1 MSNTIKANTQG
12 KTYWRSLDHL
22 AETPE
27 FKELVEKEFPEGADE
42 LKNPVS
48 RRKFLSL
55 MGASMALAGLTS
67 CRRPVE
73 KIIPYVV
80 KPEEVIPGKP
90 QYYATNMPFGTESF
104 GLLVESHEGR
114 PTKIEGN
121 KSHPASGGSSNVF
134 MQAEMLNLYDPDRS
148 QVVLHKGKN
157 SKWDAYRRAWM
168 QEAEKYAEN
177 GGEGLAIL
185 TEGFASP
192 SMMRLSEAFIKKY
205 PRARWVTYDS
215 VSDENIIAGVEAA
228 TGSAAKPNY
237 TFKKAN
243 VVLSLDSDFLQ
254 MDSNDIPHARDFASR
269 RKVQSEKDSMN
280 RLYVVEGTYTIT
292 GGMADHRLRVQN
304 SQVGMFAAALTHELS
319 NQGLDISAPRVNAEF
334 DKKWISE
341 LAKDLI
347 ANKGQSL
354 IVGGRRQPAEV
365 HTLIALMNNALGN
378 TDKTVSY
385 SVNPDMQVSNL
396 KSFVDL
402 GKDMNAGKIQSL
414 VILGGNPV
422 YQSPADVDFLKGLSK
437 VDYSVHLSS
446 HVDETSSKTSWHIP
460 AAHFLESWGDVSGY
474 GGAGI
479 IQPLIAPLFDGKSN
493 LDVLADL
500 ISDEAVTA
508 YDVVQET
515 WKGILGESGFDKAW
529 RKVVHDGFY
538 ETNRE
543 TPVVLN
549 KARAQGVVSMGRYY
563 ASSASVSDIEV
574 IFTASFTSFDGRYAN
589 NGWMQELP
597 DPVTKVTW
605 DNVALLGANTAK
617 HLQVKNEDLLKISHN
632 GVDVTLPVWIQPGMA
647 DNTIALELGY
657 GRNIG
662 RVSNGVGSNVSTLR
676 SSSGMHI
683 SSGFSAEKAFGSY
696 TLACV
701 QDNHGFDEEKLAA
714 DAIQERLPTIVR
726 ESTLADYKEDP
737 EFAMAFAEKQELKGL
752 WKEHDYSDGNQW
764 GMSIDLTS
772 CTGCSACTIACQSEN
787 NIPVIGKE
795 EVSNGR
801 DMSWIRL
808 DRYYTGD
815 VEDPEMIFQPIACQH
830 CEMAPCEGVCPVA
843 ATTHSE
849 EGLNEM
855 AYNRCI
861 GTRYCAN
868 NCPYKVRR
876 FNFFNYTKDMPE
888 IVEMAMNPDVSVRFR
903 GVMEKCTFC
912 VQRINVAKIE
922 VKNEGRELEDGDVVV
937 ACQQACPTDAI
948 AFGNINDP
956 NSEVSK
962 IKAQNRDYALLGE
975 LNLQPRT
982 SYGAKLRNPN
992 PALVEMGDDEHS
1004 AHGHGA

>member
-1 MSNTIKANTQG
+1 MSNANNPNAQG

-27 FKELVEKEFPEGADE
+27 FKELVENEFPEGAEE

-73 KIIPYVV
+73 KIIPYVI
-80 KPEEVIPGKP
+80 KPEEIIPGKP

-121 KSHPASGGSSNVF
+121 KNHPASGGSSNVF

-148 QVVLHKGKN
+148 QMVLNQGKN
-157 SKWDAYRRAWM
+157 SNWNAYRAAWEK
-168 QEAEKYAEN
+168 QAEEYAKN
-177 GGEGLAIL
+177 GGEGLAVL
-185 TEGFASP
+185 SEGFASP
-192 SMMRLSEAFIKKY
+192 TMMRLSKAFMKKF
-205 PRARWVTYDS
+205 PQAQWITYDS
-215 VSDENIIAGVEAA
+215 VSDENIFAGVQAA
-228 TGSAAKPNY
+228 TGKRAQPRYN
-237 TFKKAN
+237 FKEAN

-254 MDSNDIPHARDFASR
+254 MDSNDIPNARDFASR
-269 RKVQSEKDSMN
+269 RKVRSEKDSMN

-304 SQVGMFAAALTHELS
+304 GQIGMIAAALAHELS
-319 NQGLDISAPRVNAEF
+319 AQGLDISAPRVNADF
-334 DKKWISE
+334 DKKWITA

-347 ANKGQSL
+347 HNKGKSL
-354 IVGGRRQPAEV
+354 VLGGRRQPAEV
-365 HTLIALMNNALGN
+365 HTLIALINDVLSN
-378 TDKTVSY
+378 TTKTVSY
-385 SVNPDMQVSNL
+385 TANPDMQVSNL
-396 KSFVDL
+396 KSFMEL
-402 GKDMNAGKIQSL
+402 NKTMNEGKIKSL
-414 VILGGNPV
+414 IILGGNPV
-422 YQSPADVDFLKGLSK
+422 YQAPADIDFAAALNK
-437 VDYSVHLSS
+437 VKYSVHLSS
-446 HVDETSSKTSWHIP
+446 HVDETSTNTTWHIP
-460 AAHFLESWGDVSGY
+460 EAHFLESWGDVSGY

-479 IQPLIAPLFDGKSN
+479 VQPLIAPLFDGKSN
-493 LDVLADL
+493 VDVLADL
-500 ISDEAVTA
+500 VSDEEVWA
-508 YDVVQET
+508 YGVVQET
-515 WKGILGESGFDKAW
+515 WTGILGAVGFEKAW
-529 RKVVHDGFY
+529 RKVVHDGFLDS
-538 ETNRE
+538 TRE
-543 TPVVLN
+543 MPVSMN
-549 KARAQGVVSMGRYY
+549 KSRAQGVVSMSRYY
-563 ASSASVSDIEV
+563 SPTASGNDMEV
-574 IFTASFTSFDGRYAN
+574 IFTASFSNFDGRYAN

-605 DNVALLGANTAK
+605 DNVALISANTAK
-617 HLQVKNEDLLKISHN
+617 KLGVKNEDRLKVSTKD
-632 GVDVTLPVWIQPGMA
+632 VDVVLPVWVQPGMA
-647 DNTIALELGY
+647 DNTVALELGY
-657 GRNIG
+657 GRKTG
-662 RVSNGVGSNVSTLR
+662 RVSAGVGANVSVLR
-676 SSSGMHI
+676 YASGMSI
-683 SSGFSAEKAFGSY
+683 ASGFTAEKAFGTH

-701 QDNHGFDEEKLAA
+701 QDHHGFDEEKLAA
-714 DAIQERLPTIVR
+714 DAIQERLPIIVR
-726 ESTLADYKEDP
+726 ESTLSDHQKDP
-737 EFAMAFAEKQELKGL
+737 EFAMAFAEKNELKGM
-752 WKEHDYSDGNQW
+752 WKEHDYSEGNQW

-787 NIPVIGKE
+787 NIPIVGKD

-815 VEDPEMIFQPIACQH
+815 VEDPEMVFQPIACQH

-876 FNFFNYTKDMPE
+876 FNFFNYTKDTPE
-888 IVEMAMNPDVSVRFR
+888 IVEMAMNPDVSIRFR

-912 VQRINVAKIE
+912 VQRISVAKIE
-922 VKNEGRELEDGDVVV
+922 VKNEGRDLEDGDVVV

-992 PALVEMGDDEHS
+992 PDLESGHHAAEHT
-1004 AHGHGA
+1004 A

>member
-1 MSNTIKANTQG
+1 MSNTIKPSVQG

-27 FKELVEKEFPEGADE
+27 FKALVEKEFPDGADE

-67 CRRPVE
+67 CRRPIE

-80 KPEEVIPGKP
+80 KPEEIIPGKP

-121 KSHPASGGSSNVF
+121 KNHPASGGSSNVF

-148 QVVLHKGKN
+148 QVILNKGKN
-157 SKWDAYRRAWM
+157 SSWQAYRAAWKKLAV
-168 QEAEKYAEN
+168 EHAEN

-185 TEGFASP
+185 SESFASP
-192 SMMRLSEAFIKKY
+192 TMMRLSEAFMKKF
-205 PRARWVTYDS
+205 PQAQWVTYDS
-215 VSDENIIAGVEAA
+215 VSDENIFAGIQSGTGVIARP
-228 TGSAAKPNY
+228 KFN
-237 TFKKAN
+237 FKEAN
-243 VVLSLDSDFLQ
+243 VVVSLDSDFLQ
-254 MDSNDIPHARDFASR
+254 MDSNDIPHAREFASR
-269 RKVQSEKDSMN
+269 RKVRSESDSMN

-292 GGMADHRLRVQN
+292 GGMADHRLRVQ
-304 SQVGMFAAALTHELS
+304 SGQVGMFAAALAHELS
-319 NQGLDISAPRVNAEF
+319 AQGLDIKAPRVNANF
-334 DKKWISE
+334 DKKWISSV
-341 LAKDLI
+341 AKDLL
-347 ANKGQSL
+347 ANKGKSL
-354 IVGGRRQPAEV
+354 VVGGRRQPSEV
-365 HTLIALMNNALGN
+365 HTLIALINDVLDN
-378 TDKTVSY
+378 TNKTVSY
-385 SVNPDMQVSNL
+385 SSNPDMQVSSL
-396 KSFVDL
+396 KAFTELSRA
-402 GKDMNAGKIQSL
+402 MNAGKVESL

-422 YQSPADVDFLKGLSK
+422 YQAPADIDFAAGLNK
-437 VDYSVHLSS
+437 VNHSVHLSS
-446 HVDETSSKTSWHIP
+446 HVDETSLNTTWHINES
-460 AAHFLESWGDVSGY
+460 HFLESWGDVSGY

-479 IQPLIAPLFDGKSN
+479 TQPLIAPLFDGKSN
-493 LDVLADL
+493 IDVLADL
-500 ISDEAVTA
+500 ISEEEVWA
-508 YDVVQET
+508 YGVVQET
-515 WKGILGESGFDKAW
+515 WRGILGTSGFEKAW
-529 RKVVHDGFY
+529 RKVVHDGFLS
-538 ETNRE
+538 ETRE
-543 TPVVLN
+543 APVSMN
-549 KARAQGVVSMGRYY
+549 KSRAQGAVSMSRYY
-563 ASSASVSDIEV
+563 SSTASPDDMEV
-574 IFTASFTSFDGRYAN
+574 IFTASFTNYDGRYAN

-605 DNVALLGANTAK
+605 DNVALISAKTAK
-617 HLQVKNEDLLKISHN
+617 HLGVKNQDRLKVSN
-632 GVDVTLPVWIQPGMA
+632 GDTEVMLPVWIQPGMA
-647 DNTIALELGY
+647 DNTLALELGY
-657 GRNIG
+657 GREIG
-662 RVSNGVGSNVSTLR
+662 RVSTGVGANVSVLR
-676 SSSGMHI
+676 KASGVSI
-683 SSGFSAEKAFGSY
+683 ASGFTAEKAMG
-696 TLACV
+696 THILACV
-701 QDNHGFDEEKLAA
+701 QDHHGFDEEKLAA
-714 DAIQERLPTIVR
+714 DAIQKRLPTIVR
-726 ESTLADYKEDP
+726 ESTLSDYQKDP
-737 EFAMAFAEKQELKGL
+737 EFAMAFAEKNELKGM
-752 WKEHDYSDGNQW
+752 WKEQDYSEGNQW
-764 GMSIDLTS
+764 GMAIDLTS

-787 NIPVIGKE
+787 NIPVIGKD

-815 VEDPEMIFQPIACQH
+815 VEDPEMVFQPIACQH

-876 FNFFNYTKDMPE
+876 YNFFNYTKDMPE
-888 IVEMAMNPDVSVRFR
+888 IVEMAMNPDVTVRFR

-912 VQRINVAKIE
+912 VQRINVAKID
-922 VKNEGRELEDGDVVV
+922 VKNEGRDLEDGDVVV

-962 IKAQNRDYALLGE
+962 MKAQNRDYALLGE

-992 PALVEMGDDEHS
+992 PDLESEH
-1004 AHGHGA
+1004 AAAEHTA

>member
-1 MSNTIKANTQG
+1 MSNAINSRAPG

-27 FKELVEKEFPEGADE
+27 FKALVEKEFPEGADE

-73 KIIPYVV
+73 KIIPYVI
-80 KPEEVIPGKP
+80 KPEEIIPGKP

-121 KSHPASGGSSNVF
+121 KNHPASGGSSNVF

-148 QVVLHKGKN
+148 QVILNQGKN
-157 SKWDAYRRAWM
+157 SSWQAYRAAWKKLA
-168 QEAEKYAEN
+168 AEHAET
-177 GGEGLAIL
+177 GGAGLAVL
-185 TEGFASP
+185 SESFASP
-192 SMMRLSEAFIKKY
+192 SMMRLSEAFMKKF
-205 PRARWVTYDS
+205 PQAKWVTYDS
-215 VSDENIIAGVEAA
+215 VSDENIFAGIQAA
-228 TGSAAKPNY
+228 TGVTARPKYS
-237 TFKKAN
+237 FKEAN

-254 MDSNDIPHARDFASR
+254 MDSNDIPHAREFASR
-269 RKVQSEKDSMN
+269 RKVRSENDSMN
-280 RLYVVEGTYTIT
+280 RLYVVEGTFTIT
-292 GGMADHRLRVQN
+292 GGMADHRLRVQ
-304 SQVGMFAAALTHELS
+304 SGQVGMFAAALAHELS
-319 NQGLDISAPRVNAEF
+319 AQGLDIKAPRVNADF
-334 DKKWISE
+334 DKKWISSV
-341 LAKDLI
+341 AKDLL
-347 ANKGQSL
+347 ANKGKSL
-354 IVGGRRQPAEV
+354 VLGGRRQPSEV
-365 HTLIALMNNALGN
+365 HTLIALINEVLDN
-378 TDKTVSY
+378 TNKTVSY
-385 SVNPDMQVSNL
+385 SSNPDMQVSNL
-396 KSFVDL
+396 KSFIEL
-402 GKDMNAGKIQSL
+402 AQAMNAGKVDAL

-422 YQSPADVDFLKGLSK
+422 YQAPADIDFAAGLKK
-437 VDYSVHLSS
+437 VNHSVHLSS
-446 HVDETSSKTSWHIP
+446 HVDETSANTTWHINES
-460 AAHFLESWGDVSGY
+460 HFLESWGDVSGY

-479 IQPLIAPLFDGKSN
+479 TQPLIAPLFDGKSN
-493 LDVLADL
+493 IDVLADL
-500 ISDEAVTA
+500 ISDEEVWA
-508 YDVVQET
+508 YGVVQET
-515 WKGILGESGFDKAW
+515 WQGILGSANSDKAW
-529 RKVVHDGFY
+529 RKVVHDGY
-538 ETNRE
+538 MASNRE
-543 TPVVLN
+543 KPVSMN
-549 KARAQGVVSMGRYY
+549 RSRAQGAVSMSRYY
-563 ASSASVSDIEV
+563 SSTASQNDMEV
-574 IFTASFTSFDGRYAN
+574 IFTASFTNYDGRYAN

-605 DNVALLGANTAK
+605 DNVALISASTAK
-617 HLQVKNEDLLKISHN
+617 HLGVKNQDRLKISN
-632 GVDVTLPVWIQPGMA
+632 GATDVVLPVWVQPGMA
-647 DNTIALELGY
+647 DNTVALELGY
-657 GRNIG
+657 GREIG
-662 RVSNGVGSNVSTLR
+662 RVSTGVGANVGVLR
-676 SSSGMHI
+676 NISGMSI
-683 SSGFSAEKAFGSY
+683 ASGFTAEKALG
-696 TLACV
+696 THILACV
-701 QDNHGFDEEKLAA
+701 QDHHGFDEEKLAA
-714 DAIQERLPTIVR
+714 EAIQKRLPTIVR
-726 ESTLADYKEDP
+726 ESTLSDYQKDP
-737 EFAMAFAEKQELKGL
+737 EFAMAFAEKNELKGM
-752 WKEHDYSDGNQW
+752 WKEHDYSQGLQW
-764 GMSIDLTS
+764 GMAIDLTS

-787 NIPVIGKE
+787 NIPVIGKD

-815 VEDPEMIFQPIACQH
+815 VEDPEMVFQPIACQH

-861 GTRYCAN
+861 GTRYCSN

-888 IVEMAMNPDVSVRFR
+888 IVEMAMNPDVSIRFR

-912 VQRINVAKIE
+912 VQRINVAKID
-922 VKNEGRELEDGDVVV
+922 VKNEGRDLEDGDIVV

-956 NSEVSK
+956 DSEVSK
-962 IKAQNRDYALLGE
+962 MKAQNRDYALLGE

-992 PALVEMGDDEHS
+992 PDLETKHS
-1004 AHGHGA
+1004 AAEHTA

>member
-1 MSNTIKANTQG
+1 MSNTINPRVQG

-80 KPEEVIPGKP
+80 KPEEIIPGKP

-121 KSHPASGGSSNVF
+121 KNHPASGGSSNVF

-148 QVVLHKGKN
+148 QIILNKGKN
-157 SKWDAYRRAWM
+157 SSWQAYRAAWKKLA
-168 QEAEKYAEN
+168 AEHVET

-185 TEGFASP
+185 SESFSSP
-192 SMMRLSEAFIKKY
+192 TMMRLSEAFMEKF
-205 PRARWVTYDS
+205 PQATWVTYDS
-215 VSDENIIAGVEAA
+215 VSDENIFAGIQAA
-228 TGSAAKPNY
+228 TGALARPKY
-237 TFKKAN
+237 RFKEAN

-254 MDSNDIPHARDFASR
+254 MDSNDIPHARDFAGR
-269 RKVQSEKDSMN
+269 RKVRSENDSMN

-292 GGMADHRLRVQN
+292 GGMADHRLRVQ
-304 SQVGMFAAALTHELS
+304 SGQVGMFAAALAHELS
-319 NQGLDISAPRVNAEF
+319 AQGLDIKAPRVNADF
-334 DKKWISE
+334 DKKWISSV
-341 LAKDLI
+341 AKDLL
-347 ANKGQSL
+347 ANRGKSL
-354 IVGGRRQPAEV
+354 VLGGRRQPPEV
-365 HTLIALMNNALGN
+365 HTLIALINDVLGN
-378 TDKTVSY
+378 TNQTVAY
-385 SVNPDMQVSNL
+385 SNNPDMQVSNL
-396 KSFVDL
+396 KSFVGL
-402 GKDMNAGKIQSL
+402 TQSMNAGKIESL

-422 YQSPADVDFLKGLSK
+422 YQAPAGVDFAAGLKK
-437 VDYSVHLSS
+437 VNHSVHLSS
-446 HVDETSSKTSWHIP
+446 HVDETSANTTWHINE
-460 AAHFLESWGDVSGY
+460 AHFLESWGDVSGY

-493 LDVLADL
+493 IDVLADL
-500 ISDEAVTA
+500 LSDEEVWA
-508 YDVVQET
+508 YGVIQET
-515 WKGILGESGFDKAW
+515 WRGLLGTGNFDKAW
-529 RKVVHDGFY
+529 RKAVHDGFHASS
-538 ETNRE
+538 RE
-543 TPVVLN
+543 TPVSMN
-549 KARAQGVVSMGRYY
+549 KSRAQGAVSMSRYY
-563 ASSASVSDIEV
+563 SSTASPDDMEV
-574 IFTASFTSFDGRYAN
+574 IFTASFTNYDGRYAN

-605 DNVALLGANTAK
+605 DNVALISANTAK
-617 HLQVKNEDLLKISHN
+617 HLGVKNQDRLKISN
-632 GVDVTLPVWIQPGMA
+632 GATDVVLPVWIQPGMA
-647 DNTIALELGY
+647 DNTVALELGY
-657 GRNIG
+657 GREIG
-662 RVSNGVGSNVSTLR
+662 RVSTGVGSNVSILR
-676 SSSGMHI
+676 NTSGMNI
-683 SSGFSAEKAFGSY
+683 ASGFTAEKAFGAHI
-696 TLACV
+696 LACV
-701 QDNHGFDEEKLAA
+701 QDHHGFDEEKLAA
-714 DAIQERLPTIVR
+714 DAIQKRLPTIVR
-726 ESTLADYKEDP
+726 ESTLSDYQKDP
-737 EFAMAFAEKQELKGL
+737 EFAMAFAEKNELKGM
-752 WKEHDYSDGNQW
+752 WKEHDYSEGNQW
-764 GMSIDLTS
+764 GMAIDLTS

-787 NIPVIGKE
+787 NIPVIGKD

-815 VEDPEMIFQPIACQH
+815 VEDPEMVFQPIACQH

-843 ATTHSE
+843 ATTHSD

-861 GTRYCAN
+861 GTRYCSN

-888 IVEMAMNPDVSVRFR
+888 IVEMAMNPDVSIRFR

-912 VQRINVAKIE
+912 VQRINVAKID
-922 VKNEGRELEDGDVVV
+922 VKNEGRDLEDGDIVV

-962 IKAQNRDYALLGE
+962 MKAQNRDYALLGE

-992 PALVEMGDDEHS
+992 PDLETEH
-1004 AHGHGA
+1004 AVAEHTA

>member
-1 MSNTIKANTQG
+1 MSNTIKTSAQG

-27 FKELVEKEFPEGADE
+27 FKELVGKEFPDGADE

-73 KIIPYVV
+73 KIIPYVI
-80 KPEEVIPGKP
+80 KPEEIIPGKP

-121 KSHPASGGSSNVF
+121 KNHPASAGSSNVF

-148 QVVLHKGKN
+148 QMVLSQGRN
-157 SKWDAYRRAWM
+157 SSWEAYRSSWKKM
-168 QEAEKYAEN
+168 AEQYTEN
-177 GGEGLAIL
+177 GGQGLAIL
-185 TEGFASP
+185 SESFASP
-192 SMMRLSEAFIKKY
+192 TMMRLSKAFAKKF
-205 PRARWVTYDS
+205 PQARWVTYDS
-215 VSDENIIAGVEAA
+215 VSDENIFSGIQAA
-228 TGSAAKPNY
+228 TGTLAQPRYN
-237 TFKKAN
+237 FKSAN
-243 VVLSLDSDFLQ
+243 VVVSLDSDFLQ
-254 MDSNDIPHARDFASR
+254 MDSNDIPHAREFASR
-269 RKVQSEKDSMN
+269 RKVRSENDSMN

-304 SQVGMFAAALTHELS
+304 GQTGMFAAALAHELS
-319 NQGLDISAPRVNAEF
+319 AQGLNISAPRVNADF
-334 DKKWISE
+334 DKKWIAAV
-341 LAKDLI
+341 AKDLI
-347 ANKGQSL
+347 DNQGNSL
-354 IVGGRRQPAEV
+354 VLGGRRQPAEV
-365 HTLIALMNNALGN
+365 HTLIALINDVLSN
-378 TDKTVSY
+378 TNKTVSY
-385 SVNPDMQVSNL
+385 SANPDTKGSSL
-396 KSFVDL
+396 SAFVEL
-402 GKDMNAGKIQSL
+402 GQAMNAGKVESL

-422 YQSPADVDFLKGLSK
+422 YQSPADVNFLAGLKK
-437 VDYSVHLSS
+437 VNYSVHLSS
-446 HVDETSSKTSWHIP
+446 HVDETSANTTWHIP
-460 AAHFLESWGDVSGY
+460 QAHFLESWGDVSGY

-479 IQPLIAPLFDGKSN
+479 TQPLIAPLFDGKSN
-493 LDVLADL
+493 IDVLADL
-500 ISDEAVTA
+500 VSEEEVWA
-508 YDVVQET
+508 YGVVQET
-515 WKGILGESGFDKAW
+515 WTSILGSDNFEKAW
-529 RKVVHDGFY
+529 RKVVHDGFLAS
-538 ETNRE
+538 TRE
-543 TPVVLN
+543 SSVSLN
-549 KARAQGVVSMGRYY
+549 KSRAQGVVSMSRYY
-563 ASSASVSDIEV
+563 SSSASASDLEV
-574 IFTASFTSFDGRYAN
+574 IFTASFSNYDGRYAN

-597 DPVTKVTW
+597 DPVTKITW
-605 DNVALLGANTAK
+605 DNVALISANTAK
-617 HLQVKNEDLLKISHN
+617 HFNVKNQDRLKISKG
-632 GVDVTLPVWIQPGMA
+632 GVDVILPVWIQPGLA
-647 DNTIALELGY
+647 DNTLVLELGY

-662 RVSNGVGSNVSTLR
+662 RISNDVGTDVSVLR
-676 SSSGMHI
+676 VASGMSI
-683 SSGFSAEKAFGSY
+683 SSGFMAEKVPG
-696 TLACV
+696 THVLACV
-701 QDNHGFDEEKLAA
+701 QDHHGFDEEKLAA
-714 DAIQERLPTIVR
+714 EAIQKRLPSIVR
-726 ESTLADYKEDP
+726 ESSLADYQKDP
-737 EFAMAFAEKQELKGL
+737 EFAMAFAENNELKSM
-752 WKEHDYSDGNQW
+752 WKEHDYSEGTQW

-787 NIPVIGKE
+787 NIPIIGKD

-808 DRYYTGD
+808 DRYFTGD
-815 VEDPEMIFQPIACQH
+815 VEDPEMVFQPIACQH

-888 IVEMAMNPDVSVRFR
+888 IIQMAMNPDVSIRFR

-912 VQRINVAKIE
+912 VQRINVAKID
-922 VKNEGRELEDGDVVV
+922 VKNEGRDLEDGDVVV

-956 NSEVSK
+956 KSEVSK
-962 IKAQNRDYALLGE
+962 MKAQNRDYALLGE

-992 PALVEMGDDEHS
+992 PELESGHS
-1004 AHGHGA
+1004 AAEHTA

>member
-1 MSNTIKANTQG
+1 MSNTTNPSPQG

-80 KPEEVIPGKP
+80 KPEEIIPGKP

-121 KSHPASGGSSNVF
+121 KNHPASGGSSNVF

-148 QVVLHKGKN
+148 QIILNKGKN
-157 SKWDAYRRAWM
+157 SSWQAYRSAWKKLA
-168 QEAEKYAEN
+168 AEYAET

-185 TEGFASP
+185 SESFASP
-192 SMMRLSEAFIKKY
+192 TMMRLSEAFMEKF
-205 PRARWVTYDS
+205 PQATWVTYDS
-215 VSDENIIAGVEAA
+215 VSDENIFAGIQAA
-228 TGSAAKPNY
+228 TGALARPKYS
-237 TFKKAN
+237 FKEAN

-254 MDSNDIPHARDFASR
+254 MDSNDIPHAREFASR
-269 RKVQSEKDSMN
+269 RKVRSEKDSMN
-280 RLYVVEGTYTIT
+280 RLYVVEGTFTIT
-292 GGMADHRLRVQN
+292 GGMADHRLRVQ
-304 SQVGMFAAALTHELS
+304 SGQVGMFAAALAHELS
-319 NQGLDISAPRVNAEF
+319 AQGLDIKAPRVNAEF
-334 DKKWISE
+334 DKKWISSV
-341 LAKDLI
+341 AKDLL
-347 ANKGQSL
+347 ANKGNSL
-354 IVGGRRQPAEV
+354 VLGGRRQPSEV
-365 HTLIALMNNALGN
+365 HTLIALINDVLGN
-378 TDKTVSY
+378 TNKTVAY
-385 SVNPDMQVSNL
+385 SSNPDMQVSNL
-396 KSFVDL
+396 KSFAEL
-402 GKDMNAGKIQSL
+402 TQSMNAGKLESL

-422 YQSPADVDFLKGLSK
+422 YQAPADIDFEEALKK
-437 VDYSVHLSS
+437 VKYSVHLSS
-446 HVDETSSKTSWHIP
+446 HVDETSAHTTWHINES
-460 AAHFLESWGDVSGY
+460 HFLESWGDVSGY

-493 LDVLADL
+493 IDVLADL
-500 ISDEAVTA
+500 LSDEEVWA
-508 YDVVQET
+508 YGVVQET
-515 WKGILGESGFDKAW
+515 WRGLLGTANFDKAW
-529 RKVVHDGFY
+529 RKAVHDGFHASS
-538 ETNRE
+538 RE
-543 TPVVLN
+543 MPVAMN
-549 KARAQGVVSMGRYY
+549 KSRAQGAVSMSRYY
-563 ASSASVSDIEV
+563 SPTASPDDMEV
-574 IFTASFTSFDGRYAN
+574 IFTASFTNYDGRYAN

-605 DNVALLGANTAK
+605 DNVALISANTAK
-617 HLQVKNEDLLKISHN
+617 HFGVKNQDRLKISN
-632 GVDVTLPVWIQPGMA
+632 GATDVVLPVWIQPGMA
-647 DNTIALELGY
+647 DNTVALELGY
-657 GRNIG
+657 GRQVG
-662 RVSNGVGSNVSTLR
+662 RVSTGVGSNVSILR
-676 SSSGMHI
+676 NASGMNI
-683 SSGFSAEKAFGSY
+683 ASGFTAEKAFGAHV
-696 TLACV
+696 LACV
-701 QDNHGFDEEKLAA
+701 QDHHGFDEEKLAA
-714 DAIQERLPTIVR
+714 DAIQKRLPTIVR
-726 ESTLADYKEDP
+726 ESTLSDYQKDP
-737 EFAMAFAEKQELKGL
+737 EFAMAFAEKNELKGM
-752 WKEHDYSDGNQW
+752 WKEHDYSEGNQW
-764 GMSIDLTS
+764 GMAIDLTS

-787 NIPVIGKE
+787 NIPVIGKD

-815 VEDPEMIFQPIACQH
+815 VEDPEMVFQPIACQH

-861 GTRYCAN
+861 GTRYCSN

-888 IVEMAMNPDVSVRFR
+888 IVEMAMNPDVSIRFR

-912 VQRINVAKIE
+912 VQRINVAKID
-922 VKNEGRELEDGDVVV
+922 VKNEGRDLEDGDIVV

-962 IKAQNRDYALLGE
+962 MKAQNRDYALLGE

-992 PALVEMGDDEHS
+992 PDLETEH
-1004 AHGHGA
+1004 AAAEHTA